1 MEKEKIAQA
10 IEILREL
17 DIDLWM
23 VIDRESGIIT
33 DPLMDYVVGCHAT
46 WLSFFLFSRTG
57 EKHAIV
63 GNLDVETFRRAGH
76 FDTVSAYKGSPKDD
90 LLRLLR
96 RLEPKK
102 IAIDYSPDC
111 AAADGL
117 THGNYLNLLGLL
129 QDTDFAGNLISAEG
143 VIAKLRGR
151 KSAEELR
158 RLRQACTVTLEIYGQ
173 VGKAAKP
180 GMSEQAL
187 AAWITARRE
196 KLGLKAAWDV
206 SSCPA
211 VFSGPQD
218 IGAHSAPT
226 GNVLKPGHIFNID
239 FGVKVE
245 KYCSDLQRTWY
256 ILRPG
261 ETQAPP
267 EVQRGFNVLLKSIR
281 LAFSAL
287 KPGAR
292 GLDIDAIAR
301 GHIVSQGYDEY
312 PHALGHQVGRD
323 AHDGGAL
330 LAPDWE
336 RYGNLP
342 FIALE
347 KDQVFTIEPRIYIKD
362 YGVATVEEMVVITA
376 NGAEYLSQPQTE
388 LYLVKAKKRPERP
401 RLRHLPGK

>member
-10 IEILREL
+10 IDILGEL
-17 DIDLWM
+17 DIDLWL
-23 VIDRESGIIT
+23 VIDRESGIIS
-33 DPLMDYVVGCHAT
+33 DPVMDYVVGCHAT
-46 WLSFFLFSRTG
+46 WLSFFLFAKNG

-63 GNLDVETFRRAGH
+63 GNLDVETFRRSGL

-96 RLEPKK
+96 SLGPKK

-117 THGNYLNLLGLL
+117 THGNYLKLLELL
-129 QDTDFAGNLISAEG
+129 KDSDYPGRLISAED

-158 RLRQACTVTLEIYGQ
+158 RLRAACRITLEIYGQ
-173 VGKAAKP
+173 VDRVAKP
-180 GMSEQAL
+180 GMSEKEL
-187 AAWITARRE
+187 ASWITARRE
-196 KLGLKAAWDV
+196 KLGLKSAWDV

-211 VFSGPQD
+211 VFSGPQEV
-218 IGAHSAPT
+218 GAHSAPT

-267 EVQRGFNVLLKSIR
+267 EVQRGFDVLLQSIR
-281 LAFSAL
+281 LAFAAL

-292 GLDIDAIAR
+292 GVDVDAIAR

-330 LAPDWE
+330 LAPAWE
-336 RYGNLP
+336 RYGSLP
-342 FIALE
+342 FMPLE
-347 KDQVFTIEPRIYIKD
+347 RDQVYTIEPRIYVKD
-362 YGVATVEEMVVITA
+362 FGVATVEEMVVITA
-376 NGAEYLSQPQTE
+376 SGAEYLSQPQQE
-388 LYLVKAKKRPERP
+388 LYLVKAQRP
-401 RLRHLPGK
+401 RKRQSR

>member
-10 IEILREL
+10 IEILRGL

-23 VIDRESGIIT
+23 VIDRESGIIS
-33 DPLMDYVVGCHAT
+33 DPIMDFVVGCHAT
-46 WLSFFLFSRTG
+46 WLSFFLFFRNG

-63 GNLDVETFRRAGH
+63 GNLDVETFRRAGL

-90 LLRLLR
+90 LLQLLR
-96 RLEPKK
+96 RLNPRK
-102 IAIDYSPDC
+102 IAIDYSTDC

-117 THGNYLNLLGLL
+117 THGNYLNLMDLL
-129 QDTDFAGNLISAEG
+129 KGTDFIGRLVPAES
-143 VIAKLRGR
+143 VIAKIRGK
-151 KSAEELR
+151 KSSEELR
-158 RLRQACTVTLEIYGQ
+158 RLREACNKTLDIYGK

-180 GMSEQAL
+180 GMSEKEL
-187 AAWITARRE
+187 AGWITARRE
-196 KLGLKAAWDV
+196 KMGLEPAWEI

-211 VFSGPQD
+211 VFSGPQE

-226 GNVLKPGHIFNID
+226 GNVLKQGHIFNID

-256 ILRPG
+256 IMRPG
-261 ETQAPP
+261 EKEAPS
-267 EVQRGFNVLLKSIR
+267 EVQKGFAVLIESIR
-281 LAFSAL
+281 LSFSAI
-287 KPGAR
+287 KPGVR
-292 GLDIDAIAR
+292 GLDIDQIAR
-301 GHIVSQGYDEY
+301 GYIVSQGYDEY

-330 LAPDWE
+330 LAPAWE

-342 FIALE
+342 YIPLE

-362 YGVATVEEMVVITA
+362 VGVATVEEMLVITA
-376 NGAEYLSQPQTE
+376 DGAEYLSQPQRE
-388 LYLVKAKKRPERP
+388 LFLVKPK
-401 RLRHLPGK
+401 

>member
-10 IEILREL
+10 IEILNEL

-23 VIDRESGIIT
+23 VIDRESGIIS
-33 DPLMDYVVGCHAT
+33 DPVMDFVVGCHAT
-46 WLSFFLFSRTG
+46 WLSFFLFSRSKET
-57 EKHAIV
+57 HAIV
-63 GNLDVETFRRAGH
+63 GNLDVETFRRAGL
-76 FDTVSAYKGSPKDD
+76 FDRVAAYKGSPRED
-90 LLRLLR
+90 LLRLLQ
-96 RLEPKK
+96 RLAPRK

-117 THGNYLNLLGLL
+117 THGNYLKLLELL
-129 QDTDFAGNLISAEG
+129 QGTVFADRLVSAEN

-151 KSAEELR
+151 KSAEEIR
-158 RLRQACTVTLEIYGQ
+158 RLRTACEKTLDIYGR
-173 VGKAAKP
+173 VAKAAKP
-180 GMSEQAL
+180 GMSEKEL
-187 AAWITARRE
+187 AGWITRQRE
-196 KLGLKAAWDV
+196 RMGLEAAWDID
-206 SSCPA
+206 SCPA
-211 VFSGPQD
+211 VFSGPQEV
-218 IGAHSAPT
+218 GAHSAPT

-239 FGVKVE
+239 FGVKVD

-261 ETQAPP
+261 ENNAPP
-267 EVQRGFNVLLKSIR
+267 DVQRGFAVLLESIR
-281 LAFSAL
+281 LAFAAL

-292 GLDIDAIAR
+292 GLDIDRIAR
-301 GHIVSQGYDEY
+301 QAIVSQGYDEY

-342 FIALE
+342 FVPLE

-362 YGVATVEEMVVITA
+362 YGVATVEEMAVITA
-376 NGAEYLSQPQTE
+376 NGAEYLSRPQQE
-388 LYLVKAKKRPERP
+388 LLLIK
-401 RLRHLPGK
+401 PGR

>member
-17 DIDLWM
+17 EIDLWL

-33 DPLMDYVVGCHAT
+33 DPVMDYVVGCHAT
-46 WLSFFLFSRTG
+46 WLSFFLFARNG

-63 GNLDVETFRRAGH
+63 GNLDVETFRRAGL

-96 RLEPKK
+96 RLEPQK

-117 THGNYLNLLGLL
+117 THGNYLSLLELL
-129 QDTDFAGNLISAEG
+129 KETGYDGRLVSAEG

-158 RLRQACTVTLEIYGQ
+158 RLREACKITLAIYGK
-173 VGKAAKP
+173 VGKTARP
-180 GMSEQAL
+180 GMSEKEL
-187 AAWITARRE
+187 AAWITAQRE
-196 KLGLKAAWDV
+196 KMGLESAWEI

-211 VFSGPQD
+211 VFSGPQE

-261 ETQAPP
+261 EKDAPP
-267 EVQRGFNVLLKSIR
+267 EVKKGFTVLSESIR
-281 LAFSAL
+281 LAFASL

-292 GLDIDAIAR
+292 GLDIDTIAR
-301 GHIVSQGYDEY
+301 NHIVSQGYDEY

-330 LAPDWE
+330 LAPAWE

-342 FIALE
+342 FMPLE

-376 NGAEYLSQPQTE
+376 DGAEYLSQPQTE
-388 LYLVKAKKRPERP
+388 LYLVKTRS
-401 RLRHLPGK
+401 

>member
-17 DIDLWM
+17 DIDLWL

-33 DPLMDYVVGCHAT
+33 DPVMDYVVGCHAT
-46 WLSFFLFSRTG
+46 WLSFFLFFRNG

-63 GNLDVETFRRAGH
+63 GNLDVETFRRCGL

-96 RLEPKK
+96 RLDPKK
-102 IAIDYSPDC
+102 IAIDFSPDC

-117 THGNYLNLLGLL
+117 THGNYLSLLELL
-129 QDTDFAGNLISAEG
+129 KETDFPGRLISAEG

-151 KSAEELR
+151 KSDEELR
-158 RLRQACTVTLEIYGQ
+158 RLRQACTVTLGIYAK
-173 VGKAAKP
+173 VGTAAKP
-180 GMSEQAL
+180 GMSEKEL

-196 KLGLKAAWDV
+196 KLGLKSAWDV

-211 VFSGPQD
+211 VFSGPQEV
-218 IGAHSAPT
+218 GAHSAPT

-261 ETQAPP
+261 EKQAPP
-267 EVQRGFNVLLKSIR
+267 EVQRGFSVLLESIR

-292 GLDIDAIAR
+292 GLDIDTICR
-301 GHIVSQGYDEY
+301 GHIVAQGYDEY

-330 LAPDWE
+330 LAPAWE

-342 FIALE
+342 FMPLE

-376 NGAEYLSQPQTE
+376 AGAEYLSQPQKE
-388 LYLVKAKKRPERP
+388 LYLVK
-401 RLRHLPGK
+401 PGRAGA

>member
-10 IEILREL
+10 IEILGEL

-23 VIDRESGIIT
+23 IIDRESGIIT
-33 DPLMDYVVGCHAT
+33 DPMMDYVVGNHAT
-46 WLSFFLFSRTG
+46 WLSFFLFGRTG

-63 GNLDVETFRRAGH
+63 GNLDVETFRRAAL
-76 FDTVSAYKGSPKDD
+76 FDTVSAYKGSPRDD
-90 LLRLLR
+90 LLRLLQ
-96 RLEPKK
+96 RLDPRK

-117 THGNYLNLLGLL
+117 THGNYLKLLELL
-129 QDTDFAGNLISAEG
+129 QGTDYPARLVPAEE

-158 RLRQACTVTLEIYGQ
+158 RLREACRVTLDMYAR
-173 VGKAAKP
+173 VGKAAQP
-180 GMSEQAL
+180 GMSEKDL

-196 KLGLKAAWDV
+196 KLGLPSAGDV
-206 SSCPA
+206 DSCPA
-211 VFSGPQD
+211 VFSGPQE

-226 GNVLKPGHIFNID
+226 GNVLRPGHIFNID
-239 FGVKVE
+239 FGVRVE

-261 ETQAPP
+261 EKKAPP
-267 EVQRGFNVLLKSIR
+267 DVQRGFDVLLESIQ
-281 LAFSAL
+281 LAFAAL
-287 KPGAR
+287 KPGVR
-292 GLDIDAIAR
+292 GIDIDAIAR
-301 GHIVSQGYDEY
+301 GHIVSRGYDEY
-312 PHALGHQVGRD
+312 PHALGHQVGRV

-330 LAPDWE
+330 LAPAWE

-342 FIALE
+342 FIPLE

-362 YGVATVEEMVVITA
+362 FGVATVEEMVVINA
-376 NGAEYLSQPQTE
+376 AGAEYLSQPQVE
-388 LYLVKAKKRPERP
+388 LYLVRP
-401 RLRHLPGK
+401 RG

>member
-10 IEILREL
+10 IEILDEL
-17 DIDLWM
+17 DIDLWL
-23 VIDRESGIIT
+23 VIDRESGIIS
-33 DPLMDYVVGCHAT
+33 DPIMDFVVGCHAT
-46 WLSFFLFSRTG
+46 WLSFFLFSRNKET
-57 EKHAIV
+57 HAIV
-63 GNLDVETFRRAGH
+63 GNLDVETFRRAGL
-76 FDTVSAYKGSPKDD
+76 FDTVAAYKGSPRED
-90 LLRLLR
+90 LLSLLQRLAPR
-96 RLEPKK
+96 K

-117 THGNYLNLLGLL
+117 THGNYLKLLELL
-129 QDTDFAGNLISAEG
+129 QGTDFADRLISAEN

-151 KSAEELR
+151 KSAEEIR
-158 RLRQACTVTLEIYGQ
+158 RLRTACERTLDIYGR
-173 VGKAAKP
+173 VGRAAKP
-180 GMSEQAL
+180 GMSEKEL
-187 AAWITARRE
+187 AGWITRQRE
-196 KLGLKAAWDV
+196 RMGLEAAWDI

-211 VFSGPQD
+211 VFSGPQEV
-218 IGAHSAPT
+218 GAHSAPT

-239 FGVKVE
+239 FGVKVD

-261 ETQAPP
+261 EKNAPP
-267 EVQRGFNVLLKSIR
+267 EVQRGFAVLLESIR
-281 LAFSAL
+281 LAFAAL

-292 GLDIDAIAR
+292 GLDIDRIAR
-301 GHIVSQGYDEY
+301 TAIVAQGYDEY

-342 FIALE
+342 FMPLE

-362 YGVATVEEMVVITA
+362 YGVATVEEMAVITA
-376 NGAEYLSQPQTE
+376 GGAEYLSQPQQE
-388 LYLVKAKKRPERP
+388 LLLVK
-401 RLRHLPGK
+401 PGR